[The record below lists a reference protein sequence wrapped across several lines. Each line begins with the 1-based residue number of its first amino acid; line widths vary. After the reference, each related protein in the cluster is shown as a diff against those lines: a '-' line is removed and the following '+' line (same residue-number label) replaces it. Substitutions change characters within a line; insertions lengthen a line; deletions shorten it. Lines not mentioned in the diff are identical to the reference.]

1 MRTIHG
7 GFSISTVYHPQ
18 PVMVPHHIPSNRCHQ
33 NMAEKIERP
42 KWLLRGGNHN
52 GGCSM
57 AKFDYGRVYP
67 IINQDMGYVTLES
80 PRFHTKMQPH
90 FNGPIGIIL
99 THPNITNV
107 QSLM

>member
-1 MRTIHG
+1 MQKPLLQTDMRTIHG

-18 PVMVPHHIPSNRCHQ
+18 PVMVRHHIPSNRCHQ

-42 KWLLRGGNHN
+42 KWVEGKIIN

-67 IINQDMGYVTLES
+67 IINQDMGLSRWNPQGFTLKCS
-80 PRFHTKMQPH
+80 PISMVP
-90 FNGPIGIIL
+90 
-99 THPNITNV
+99 
-107 QSLM
+107 